1 MRRPPGRRSAGG
13 HVPLSWDRRA
23 ASRKRRQEAGP
34 LSPVAAGPARG
45 TAPLSARPGAAA
57 GSPAPMARP
66 AAPEPGSAPWW
77 NYFFLYDGSKVKEE
91 GDPTSAGICYFYP
104 SQTLPDQQELL
115 CGQIAGVV
123 HCMTEISGVPPS
135 LIRLRKLKFAVV
147 VDGDYLWVLGCAVE
161 LPDVSCRRFL
171 EQLITLFTFYNGPVH
186 RAYMAF
192 SQEELSRQWDRYI
205 EHIQKNTSDL
215 HKIFNSLWNLDKT
228 KVDPLLLLKAA
239 LILQTCQRSP
249 HVLAG
254 CILYKGLIVST
265 QLPPPLTAKVLLQGS
280 ESPGQSEPGGE
291 EQREPDS
298 PLPQGVRIIPVFLTE
313 DEVSVLRDFPV
324 EWMTRSSVSPAS
336 PRGEKNAL
344 CSQAVSESTGV
355 HENQD
360 LNNISVQESSEQAS
374 STAAPED
381 AVQSGRLANTGPL
394 KGFPEM
400 EASTKNSPTAKLLL
414 SRKASFPLERD
425 TKQLPSPSTLRTAEC
440 AQTTGPYVEGFSFPN
455 PYAQEQESQSMG
467 KSLVDSDVE
476 QRSFQS
482 YPATSDS
489 PAISSPAQEL
499 SRRNSS
505 EQDEQGTMSQNSV
518 SGESSGAA
526 GGNVWGLDCPAPAVQ
541 PELQSRSQLPS
552 VEVQESLPSDP
563 AENTHCPRSG
573 ESGWPPQVDS
583 LGAQAGVESGKQ
595 CKLVKMSLYVHCIKG
610 LVLSLLA
617 EDHLQEDQSSI
628 EDVYHSSLASLNGL
642 EVHLRETLPKDSS
655 SSAKTTYSFTHYDC
669 VQNVL
674 TANLPHTPG
683 PLDRHFLRAATLI
696 HSDFNQLPTASEII
710 IRNASTAV
718 YACRNPVQETYFQQL
733 GAPLRNSGVPN
744 PHDSAFSLPSKA
756 KQKLLKHGV
765 NLL

>member
-1 MRRPPGRRSAGG
+1 
-13 HVPLSWDRRA
+13 
-23 ASRKRRQEAGP
+23 
-34 LSPVAAGPARG
+34 
-45 TAPLSARPGAAA
+45 
-57 GSPAPMARP
+57 MARP
-66 AAPEPGSAPWW
+66 AAPELGSAPWW

-123 HCMTEISGVPPS
+123 HCLTEISGIPPS

-171 EQLITLFTFYNGPVH
+171 EQLISLFTFYNGPVH
-186 RAYMAF
+186 HAYMAL
-192 SQEELSRQWDRYI
+192 SREELSRQWDRYI

-265 QLPPPLTAKVLLQGS
+265 QLPPPLTAKVLLQGN

-298 PLPQGVRIIPVFLTE
+298 PLPHGVRIIPVFLME
-313 DEVSVLRDFPV
+313 DEVSMLRDFPV

-344 CSQAVSESTGV
+344 CSQAVSESTG
-355 HENQD
+355 D
-360 LNNISVQESSEQAS
+360 LNNISVQESPEQAS

-381 AVQSGRLANTGPL
+381 AVQSGNLANTGPL
-394 KGFPEM
+394 KGFPKM
-400 EASTKNSPTAKLLL
+400 EASTKNSPTAKLSSPDSKSSEL
-414 SRKASFPLERD
+414 SRKVSFPSERD
-425 TKQLPSPSTLRTAEC
+425 TKQLPSPSTLHTSEY
-440 AQTTGPYVEGFSFPN
+440 AQTTGPYLEGFCFPN
-455 PYAQEQESQSMG
+455 PYTREQESQSMG
-467 KSLVDSDVE
+467 KYLVDYDAE
-476 QRSFQS
+476 QHSFQS
-482 YPATSDS
+482 YAAGGS
-489 PAISSPAQEL
+489 PAICSPAQEL
-499 SRRNSS
+499 SRRRAS
-505 EQDEQGTMSQNSV
+505 EQDEQGTLSQSSV
-518 SGESSGAA
+518 SRESSSAA
-526 GGNVWGLDCPAPAVQ
+526 GGNVQGLDCPATAVQ
-541 PELQSRSQLPS
+541 SELQSRSQLPA
-552 VEVQESLPSDP
+552 VEFQESLLSDP
-563 AENTHCPRSG
+563 VENTHCPRSG
-573 ESGWPPQVDS
+573 ESGWLPQVDS

-595 CKLVKMSLYVHCIKG
+595 CKPVKMSLYVHCIKG
-610 LVLSLLA
+610 LLLSLLA
-617 EDHLQEDQSSI
+617 EDHLREDRSSI

-674 TANLPHTPG
+674 TANLPHTAG

-696 HSDFNQLPTASEII
+696 HSDFNQLPTASEMI

-733 GAPLRNSGVPN
+733 GAPHRNSGVPN

>member
-1 MRRPPGRRSAGG
+1 
-13 HVPLSWDRRA
+13 
-23 ASRKRRQEAGP
+23 
-34 LSPVAAGPARG
+34 
-45 TAPLSARPGAAA
+45 
-57 GSPAPMARP
+57 MARP
-66 AAPEPGSAPWW
+66 AVPESGSAPWW

-135 LIRLRKLKFAVV
+135 LIRLRKLKFAAV

-171 EQLITLFTFYNGPVH
+171 EQLISLFTFYNGPVH
-186 RAYMAF
+186 RAY
-192 SQEELSRQWDRYI
+192 L
-205 EHIQKNTSDL
+205 
-215 HKIFNSLWNLDKT
+215 
-228 KVDPLLLLKAA
+228 VDPLLLLKAA

-265 QLPPPLTAKVLLQGS
+265 QLPPPLTAKVLLQGD

-313 DEVSVLRDFPV
+313 NEASVLRDFPV

-336 PRGEKNAL
+336 PGGEKNAL
-344 CSQAVSESTGV
+344 CSQTVSESTGA

-360 LNNISVQESSEQAS
+360 LSNISVQESPEQPS

-381 AVQSGRLANTGPL
+381 AVQSGSLANTGPL
-394 KGFPEM
+394 KGFPQM
-400 EASTKNSPTAKLLL
+400 EARTKNSPTAKLSTPDSKSSEL
-414 SRKASFPLERD
+414 SRKASFPSERD
-425 TKQLPSPSTLRTAEC
+425 TEQLPSPSTLHTDEY
-440 AQTTGPYVEGFSFPN
+440 AQTAGPYLEGFFFPN
-455 PYAQEQESQSMG
+455 PYAREQESQNVG
-467 KSLVDSDVE
+467 KSLADSDVE
-476 QRSFQS
+476 QGSFQS
-482 YPATSDS
+482 YSAASGS
-489 PAISSPAQEL
+489 PAVCSPAQQL
-499 SRRNSS
+499 RRRKSS
-505 EQDEQGTMSQNSV
+505 EKEQGTLSQNSV

-526 GGNVWGLDCPAPAVQ
+526 GDDVRGLDCPATAVQ
-541 PELQSRSQLPS
+541 SELQSRRQLPAL
-552 VEVQESLPSDP
+552 EVQESLSSET
-563 AENTHCPRSG
+563 AENTQSPRSG
-573 ESGWPPQVDS
+573 ESGWLPQLDN
-583 LGAQAGVESGKQ
+583 LGAQAGVESDKQ
-595 CKLVKMSLYVHCIKG
+595 SKLVKMSLYVHCIKG

-617 EDHLQEDQSSI
+617 EDHLREDQSSI

-655 SSAKTTYSFTHYDC
+655 SSAKITYSFTHYDC

-696 HSDFNQLPTASEII
+696 HSDFNQLPTASEMI

-733 GAPLRNSGVPN
+733 GAPHRNSGVPN

>member
-1 MRRPPGRRSAGG
+1 IQSF
-13 HVPLSWDRRA
+13 LSMLCFFR
-23 ASRKRRQEAGP
+23 
-34 LSPVAAGPARG
+34 
-45 TAPLSARPGAAA
+45 
-57 GSPAPMARP
+57 
-66 AAPEPGSAPWW
+66 W

-123 HCMTEISGVPPS
+123 RCMTEISGVPPS
-135 LIRLRKLKFAVV
+135 LIRLRKLKFAVA

-161 LPDVSCRRFL
+161 LPDVSCRQFL
-171 EQLITLFTFYNGPVH
+171 EQLISLFTFYNGPVH

-205 EHIQKNTSDL
+205 EHIQRNTSDL

-249 HVLAG
+249 CVLAG

-265 QLPPPLTAKVLLQGS
+265 QLPPPLTAKVLLQGN

-344 CSQAVSESTGV
+344 CSKAVSKLTGV
-355 HENQD
+355 RENQD
-360 LNNISVQESSEQAS
+360 LNNISVREAPEQAS

-381 AVQSGRLANTGPL
+381 AVQSGSLANTGPL
-394 KGFPEM
+394 KGFPKM
-400 EASTKNSPTAKLLL
+400 EASTKNSPSAKLSSPESKSSGL
-414 SRKASFPLERD
+414 SRKASFPSERD
-425 TKQLPSPSTLRTAEC
+425 TEQLPSPSTLHTAEY
-440 AQTTGPYVEGFSFPN
+440 AQTTGPRLEGFSFPN
-455 PYAQEQESQSMG
+455 PYAREQEGWNVG
-467 KSLVDSDVE
+467 KSLVDSGVE
-476 QRSFQS
+476 QHSFQS
-482 YPATSDS
+482 YPAASGS
-489 PAISSPAQEL
+489 PAICSPAQEL
-499 SRRNSS
+499 SRRKSS
-505 EQDEQGTMSQNSV
+505 KQDEQGTMSQNSV
-518 SGESSGAA
+518 SGESSSAA
-526 GGNVWGLDCPAPAVQ
+526 DGNVRGLDCPATAVHS
-541 PELQSRSQLPS
+541 ELQSGSQLPA
-552 VEVQESLPSDP
+552 VEVQESLPGDP
-563 AENTHCPRSG
+563 AENTHRPRSG

-583 LGAQAGVESGKQ
+583 LGAQAGVEPGKQ
-595 CKLVKMSLYVHCIKG
+595 CKPVKMSLYVHCIKG

-617 EDHLQEDQSSI
+617 EDHLREDQSSI

-683 PLDRHFLRAATLI
+683 PLDRHFLRAAALI
-696 HSDFNQLPTASEII
+696 HSDFNQLPTASEMI

>member
-1 MRRPPGRRSAGG
+1 SFLLMLCLGFR
-13 HVPLSWDRRA
+13 
-23 ASRKRRQEAGP
+23 
-34 LSPVAAGPARG
+34 
-45 TAPLSARPGAAA
+45 
-57 GSPAPMARP
+57 
-66 AAPEPGSAPWW
+66 W

-104 SQTLPDQQELL
+104 PQTIQDQQELL

-123 HCMTEISGVPPS
+123 RCMTEISGVPPS

-147 VDGDYLWVLGCAVE
+147 VDGDYLWVLGCAME
-161 LPDVSCRRFL
+161 LPDISCRRFL
-171 EQLITLFTFYNGPVH
+171 EQLISLFTFYNGPVH
-186 RAYMAF
+186 RAYMMF
-192 SQEELSRQWDRYI
+192 SQEELGRQWDRYI

-215 HKIFNSLWNLDKT
+215 HRIFNSLCNLDKT

-249 HVLAG
+249 HVFAG

-265 QLPPPLTAKVLLQGS
+265 QLPPALTAKVLLQS
-280 ESPGQSEPGGE
+280 NEPPGQSEPGGE
-291 EQREPDS
+291 EQQKPGS

-324 EWMTRSSVSPAS
+324 QWMMRSSVSPAS
-336 PRGEKNAL
+336 PRGEEDGL

-355 HENQD
+355 HETQD
-360 LNNISVQESSEQAS
+360 LNNASVLESPEQAS

-381 AVQSGRLANTGPL
+381 AAHPGSHANTVNL

-400 EASTKNSPTAKLLL
+400 EASTKNSPTAELSRSDSSSEL
-414 SRKASFPLERD
+414 SRKASFPSERD
-425 TKQLPSPSTLRTAEC
+425 TKQLPSPSTPRTPEY
-440 AQTTGPYVEGFSFPN
+440 AQTTGPYLEGFFFPN
-455 PYAQEQESQSMG
+455 PYTREQESYNMR
-467 KSLVDSDVE
+467 KPLVDSYVE
-476 QRSFQS
+476 QKSFQS
-482 YPATSDS
+482 YHAASGNPATR
-489 PAISSPAQEL
+489 SPAQEL
-499 SRRNSS
+499 SRRKSS
-505 EQDEQGTMSQNSV
+505 EQDEEGTMSQRSV
-518 SGESSGAA
+518 SGENSSAA
-526 GGNVWGLDCPAPAVQ
+526 GGSGRDLGCPATAVQ
-541 PELQSRSQLPS
+541 PELQSRSQLLA
-552 VEVQESLPSDP
+552 EEAQESLRGDP
-563 AENTHCPRSG
+563 AQNSGCPPRG
-573 ESGWPPQVDS
+573 DS
-583 LGAQAGVESGKQ
+583 VGAQAGAEPGRPRSQ
-595 CKLVKMSLYVHCIKG
+595 VKMSLYVHCIKG

-617 EDHLQEDQSSI
+617 EDHLREDQSSI

-642 EVHLRETLPKDSS
+642 EVHLRESLPKDSS

-696 HSDFNQLPTASEII
+696 HSDFSQLPTASELIV
-710 IRNASTAV
+710 SAV

>member
-1 MRRPPGRRSAGG
+1 
-13 HVPLSWDRRA
+13 
-23 ASRKRRQEAGP
+23 
-34 LSPVAAGPARG
+34 
-45 TAPLSARPGAAA
+45 
-57 GSPAPMARP
+57 MARP
-66 AAPEPGSAPWW
+66 AAPEPWW

-104 SQTLPDQQELL
+104 SQTLTEQQELL
-115 CGQIAGVV
+115 CGQLAGVV
-123 HCMTEISGVPPS
+123 RCMTEISGAPPS
-135 LIRLRKLKFAVV
+135 LIRLRKLKFAVL
-147 VDGDYLWVLGCAVE
+147 VDGDYLWALGCAVD

-171 EQLITLFTFYNGPVH
+171 EQLISLFIFYNGPV
-186 RAYMAF
+186 RPAYMAF
-192 SQEELSRQWDRYI
+192 SQEELSKQWDRYI
-205 EHIQKNTSDL
+205 EHIQNNTSDL

-265 QLPPPLTAKVLLQGS
+265 QLPPPLTAKVLLQGD
-280 ESPGQSEPGGE
+280 ESSHQSEPGGE

-324 EWMTRSSVSPAS
+324 EWMSRSPVSDTS
-336 PRGEKNAL
+336 PRGEGNAL
-344 CSQAVSESTGV
+344 CSQTLPESTGV
-355 HENQD
+355 HENQA
-360 LNNISVQESSEQAS
+360 LNNISVQECPWPAS
-374 STAAPED
+374 GTAAAEG
-381 AVQSGRLANTGPL
+381 AAQSGSLVNTGPP
-394 KGFPEM
+394 KGFTKM
-400 EASTKNSPTAKLLL
+400 EPSAKNSSAAIPSSPDSKSSEL
-414 SRKASFPLERD
+414 SSKASFPAERD
-425 TKQLPSPSTLRTAEC
+425 TKQLPSLSTLHAAEQGQ
-440 AQTTGPYVEGFSFPN
+440 AAGLYLKGFSFPN
-455 PYAQEQESQSMG
+455 PYAQEPKSQNVG
-467 KSLVDSDVE
+467 KSLVDADVE
-476 QRSFQS
+476 QHSSPS
-482 YPATSDS
+482 YSATSK
-489 PAISSPAQEL
+489 
-499 SRRNSS
+499 
-505 EQDEQGTMSQNSV
+505 QDEQRTVSQS
-518 SGESSGAA
+518 SISAESSGAA
-526 GGNVWGLDCPAPAVQ
+526 GGDVQGLDCTGTAVQ
-541 PELQSRSQLPS
+541 SENTRCAQSGDSVQLP
-552 VEVQESLPSDP
+552 
-563 AENTHCPRSG
+563 R
-573 ESGWPPQVDS
+573 VDA
-583 LGAQAGVESGKQ
+583 LRAQGGVESSKH
-595 CKLVKMSLYVHCIKG
+595 CKPVKMSLYVHCIKG

-617 EDHLQEDQSSI
+617 EDPLREDQRSV

-674 TANLPHTPG
+674 TANLPRTPG

-696 HSDFNQLPTASEII
+696 HSDFGQLPAASEVIV
-710 IRNASTAV
+710 RNASTAV

>member
-1 MRRPPGRRSAGG
+1 
-13 HVPLSWDRRA
+13 
-23 ASRKRRQEAGP
+23 
-34 LSPVAAGPARG
+34 
-45 TAPLSARPGAAA
+45 
-57 GSPAPMARP
+57 
-66 AAPEPGSAPWW
+66 
-77 NYFFLYDGSKVKEE
+77 
-91 GDPTSAGICYFYP
+91 
-104 SQTLPDQQELL
+104 
-115 CGQIAGVV
+115 
-123 HCMTEISGVPPS
+123 MTEISGVPPS

-147 VDGDYLWVLGCAVE
+147 VDGEYLWVLGCAVE

-171 EQLITLFTFYNGPVH
+171 EQLISLFTFYNGPVH

-192 SQEELSRQWDRYI
+192 SQEELSRQWDRYVK
-205 EHIQKNTSDL
+205 HTQKNTSDL

-254 CILYKGLIVST
+254 CVLYRGLIVST
-265 QLPPPLTAKVLLQGS
+265 QLPPPLTAKVLLQGD

-298 PLPQGVRIIPVFLTE
+298 PLPPGVRIIPVFLTE

-336 PRGEKNAL
+336 PRGEKTAL

-360 LNNISVQESSEQAS
+360 LSNISVQESPEQAS
-374 STAAPED
+374 SAAAPED
-381 AVQSGRLANTGPL
+381 AVQSGSPGNTGPL
-394 KGFPEM
+394 KGFPET
-400 EASTKNSPTAKLLL
+400 EASARNSPTAKLSTPDSKSSEL
-414 SRKASFPLERD
+414 SRKASSPSERGME
-425 TKQLPSPSTLRTAEC
+425 QLQSPSTLHTAEY
-440 AQTTGPYVEGFSFPN
+440 AQTTGPYLEGFSFPN
-455 PYAQEQESQSMG
+455 PYARESQNVG

-482 YPATSDS
+482 NSAASGSAPVC
-489 PAISSPAQEL
+489 SSAQEF
-499 SRRNSS
+499 SRRKSS
-505 EQDEQGTMSQNSV
+505 GQEQGTLSQHSV

-526 GGNVWGLDCPAPAVQ
+526 GGDVRGLDCPA
-541 PELQSRSQLPS
+541 LQSELRSRSEPS
-552 VEVQESLPSDP
+552 AAEGQQSLPGDP
-563 AENTHCPRSG
+563 AENAHSRGSG
-573 ESGWPPQVDS
+573 ESGRLPRVGS
-583 LGAQAGVESGKQ
+583 LGAQPGVESGKQ
-595 CKLVKMSLYVHCIKG
+595 CRPVKMSLYVHCIKG
-610 LVLSLLA
+610 LVLALLA
-617 EDHLQEDQSSI
+617 EDHLREDQSSI

-655 SSAKTTYSFTHYDC
+655 SSAKITYSFTHYDC

-696 HSDFNQLPTASEII
+696 HSDFNQLPTASEMI

>member
-1 MRRPPGRRSAGG
+1 
-13 HVPLSWDRRA
+13 
-23 ASRKRRQEAGP
+23 
-34 LSPVAAGPARG
+34 
-45 TAPLSARPGAAA
+45 
-57 GSPAPMARP
+57 MARP
-66 AAPEPGSAPWW
+66 AALEPGSAPWW

-123 HCMTEISGVPPS
+123 HCMTEISGAPPS

-147 VDGDYLWVLGCAVE
+147 VDGEYLWVLGCAVE

-171 EQLITLFTFYNGPVH
+171 EQLISLFTFYNGPVH

-192 SQEELSRQWDRYI
+192 SQEELSGQWDRYI

-215 HKIFNSLWNLDKT
+215 HRIFNSLWNLDKT

-291 EQREPDS
+291 ERQEPDS

-324 EWMTRSSVSPAS
+324 EWMTRSSMSPAS

-344 CSQAVSESTGV
+344 CSQVVSESTG
-355 HENQD
+355 D
-360 LNNISVQESSEQAS
+360 LNNLSVQESPERAPSA
-374 STAAPED
+374 AAPED
-381 AVQSGRLANTGPL
+381 AVPSGSLANTGPL
-394 KGFPEM
+394 KGFPQM
-400 EASTKNSPTAKLLL
+400 ETSTKNSPTAELGRPDSESSELGGQASSL
-414 SRKASFPLERD
+414 SERGPE
-425 TKQLPSPSTLRTAEC
+425 QLPSPSTLQTAEY
-440 AQTTGPYVEGFSFPN
+440 AQTPGPYREGFSFPN
-455 PYAQEQESQSMG
+455 PYAPEQESQGTG
-467 KSLVDSDVE
+467 KSLVDSDLE
-476 QRSFQS
+476 PRSFRS
-482 YPATSDS
+482 YAARGS
-489 PAISSPAQEL
+489 AALCSPAQEL
-499 SRRNSS
+499 SRRKVS
-505 EQDEQGTMSQNSV
+505 EHDEQGTLNQNHI

-526 GGNVWGLDCPAPAVQ
+526 GGSMEGLDCPGPALGSKCRSGRQ
-541 PELQSRSQLPS
+541 PAAVAVGGSP
-552 VEVQESLPSDP
+552 PGDP
-563 AENTHCPRSG
+563 AECMGCPGSG
-573 ESGWPPQVDS
+573 DSPGAGTGAESGQR
-583 LGAQAGVESGKQ
+583 
-595 CKLVKMSLYVHCIKG
+595 CKPVMMSLYVHCVKG
-610 LVLSLLA
+610 LVLCLLA
-617 EDHLQEDQSSI
+617 DCHLREERSCA

-642 EVHLRETLPKDSS
+642 EVHLRETLPRDSS

-674 TANLPHTPG
+674 TANLPRTPG

-696 HSDFNQLPTASEII
+696 HSDFSQLPTASEVI

>member
-1 MRRPPGRRSAGG
+1 
-13 HVPLSWDRRA
+13 
-23 ASRKRRQEAGP
+23 
-34 LSPVAAGPARG
+34 
-45 TAPLSARPGAAA
+45 
-57 GSPAPMARP
+57 MARP

-123 HCMTEISGVPPS
+123 HCMTEISGAPPS

-171 EQLITLFTFYNGPVH
+171 EQLISLFTFYNGPVD

-228 KVDPLLLLKAA
+228 KVDPLLLLKAT

-265 QLPPPLTAKVLLQGS
+265 QLPPPLTAKVLLQGN
-280 ESPGQSEPGGE
+280 EFPGQSEPGGE

-298 PLPQGVRIIPVFLTE
+298 PLPQGVCIIPVFLTE
-313 DEVSVLRDFPV
+313 DEVSGLRDFPV
-324 EWMTRSSVSPAS
+324 EWMTRSSVSPGS

-344 CSQAVSESTGV
+344 CPQAVSESTGI

-360 LNNISVQESSEQAS
+360 MNSISAQESPEQAS

-381 AVQSGRLANTGPL
+381 AVQSGSPANTGPL
-394 KGFPEM
+394 KGFPKM
-400 EASTKNSPTAKLLL
+400 EASTKNSPTAKLSSPDNKSSEL
-414 SRKASFPLERD
+414 SRKASFLLERD
-425 TKQLPSPSTLRTAEC
+425 TKQLPSPSTLHTAEC
-440 AQTTGPYVEGFSFPN
+440 AQTTGPYLEGFSFPN
-455 PYAQEQESQSMG
+455 PYAREQASQSMG
-467 KSLVDSDVE
+467 ESLVDSDVE

-482 YPATSDS
+482 YPATSGS
-489 PAISSPAQEL
+489 PAICSPAQEL
-499 SRRNSS
+499 SRRKSS
-505 EQDEQGTMSQNSV
+505 EQDEQGMMSQNSV

-526 GGNVWGLDCPAPAVQ
+526 GGNVRGWDCPATAVQ
-541 PELQSRSQLPS
+541 SDLQSRSQLPA
-552 VEVQESLPSDP
+552 VEVQEGLPSDP
-563 AENTHCPRSG
+563 AENTHYPRSG

-583 LGAQAGVESGKQ
+583 LGAQAGVKSGKQ
-595 CKLVKMSLYVHCIKG
+595 CKPVKMSLYVHCIKG

-617 EDHLQEDQSSI
+617 EDHLREDQSSI

-655 SSAKTTYSFTHYDC
+655 SSAKATYSFTHYDC

-696 HSDFNQLPTASEII
+696 HSDFNQLPTASEMI

>member
-1 MRRPPGRRSAGG
+1 M
-13 HVPLSWDRRA
+13 
-23 ASRKRRQEAGP
+23 
-34 LSPVAAGPARG
+34 
-45 TAPLSARPGAAA
+45 AP
-57 GSPAPMARP
+57 P

-115 CGQIAGVV
+115 CGQLAGVV
-123 HCMTEISGVPPS
+123 HCLTEISGAPPS

-147 VDGDYLWVLGCAVE
+147 VDRDYLWVLGCAVE

-171 EQLITLFTFYNGPVH
+171 EQLISLFTFYNGPVH
-186 RAYMAF
+186 LAYTAF

-205 EHIQKNTSDL
+205 KHIQKNTSDL

-265 QLPPPLTAKVLLQGS
+265 QLPPPLTAKVLLQGD
-280 ESPGQSEPGGE
+280 ESPGQREPGGE
-291 EQREPDS
+291 EQQEPDS

-313 DEVSVLRDFPV
+313 DEVSVLREFPV
-324 EWMTRSSVSPAS
+324 EWMSRSSVSPAS
-336 PRGEKNAL
+336 PGGEKNAL
-344 CSQAVSESTGV
+344 CSQAVSESTGN
-355 HENQD
+355 HEKQD
-360 LNNISVQESSEQAS
+360 LSRSSVQESPEQAS
-374 STAAPED
+374 GTAAPED
-381 AVQSGRLANTGPL
+381 AAQSGGPF

-400 EASTKNSPTAKLLL
+400 ETSTKNSPAARL
-414 SRKASFPLERD
+414 STPDSKSSELGSKTSFPSERD
-425 TKQLPSPSTLRTAEC
+425 TKQLPNPSTPHTVEYTRTA
-440 AQTTGPYVEGFSFPN
+440 GPYLEGFSFPN
-455 PYAQEQESQSMG
+455 PYAREQEGQNVE
-467 KSLVDSDVE
+467 KSLEDSDVE
-476 QRSFQS
+476 HRSFQS
-482 YPATSDS
+482 YSAASGS
-489 PAISSPAQEL
+489 PAVCSPAQEL
-499 SRRNSS
+499 SRRKSN
-505 EQDEQGTMSQNSV
+505 EQEQGTLSQNSI
-518 SGESSGAA
+518 SG
-526 GGNVWGLDCPAPAVQ
+526 GGGGVDGGKVQGLDCPAAAIPS
-541 PELQSRSQLPS
+541 ELQSRRQQPA
-552 VEVQESLPSDP
+552 VEVQKSLPSDP
-563 AENTHCPRSG
+563 AENMQSPGSG
-573 ESGWPPQVDS
+573 ESGWMPQMDA
-583 LGAQAGVESGKQ
+583 LGAQTGAESD
-595 CKLVKMSLYVHCIKG
+595 KLVKMSLYVHCIKG

-617 EDHLQEDQSSI
+617 EDDLREDQSSV

-642 EVHLRETLPKDSS
+642 EVHLRETLPKDSAS
-655 SSAKTTYSFTHYDC
+655 STKITYRFTHYDC

-683 PLDRHFLRAATLI
+683 PLERHFLRAATLI
-696 HSDFNQLPTASEII
+696 HSDFSQLPTASEVI